1 MLTCETAEALVI
13 NEVDGLL
20 TETERAEL
28 EAHAGRCEG
37 CRARR
42 EANLAVASALARRV
56 DAPVP
61 PGFARRV
68 SDRVSPTVS
77 EGWLPAIDWR
87 RWTEWMLP
95 VAAALV
101 LVAALADHSATT
113 SNGAV
118 QGLADSATEA
128 VDTWTLL
135 SGSDTNEGAVALS
148 ADVTNE
154 ELLEAMLGARVTDGE
169 GNGNGR

>member
-13 NEVDGLL
+13 KEVDGLL
-20 TETERAEL
+20 TEAERAEL
-28 EAHAGRCEG
+28 EAHAGRCAG

-42 EANLAVASALARRV
+42 EANLAVASALALRV

-61 PGFARRV
+61 FGFARRV
-68 SDRVSPTVS
+68 AARVSPAVS
-77 EGWLPAIDWR
+77 EGWLPAVDWR

-101 LVAALADHSATT
+101 LVAALAGRSVTM
-113 SNGAV
+113 SNGAG
-118 QGLADSATEA
+118 QTIADSGTEA
-128 VDTWTLL
+128 VDTWTLA
-135 SGSDTNEGAVALS
+135 SGSDTDEGAVALS

-154 ELLEAMLGARVTDGE
+154 ELLEAMLGAQVTDGE